1 MQSRTMVAAA
11 VLGLLA
17 LVIAGC
23 APPKYTD
30 HEAFLKRPRPIV
42 GGKPYVIEPPDGIT
56 LLVPQ
61 VPELGDNSERRVRPD
76 GYVTFP
82 LIGEVFAAGKTPTQL
97 ASEIEEK
104 VLKYYEDVSVQVE
117 VSPASKVYYMAGE
130 TSAGPKPYRGNET
143 VLDAISAS
151 GVPRTAWPE
160 HIVVIRPNEEGEL
173 VRRMTINLKDMTER
187 GDLRYNAVI
196 EEGDIIFIPT
206 NPIAAVGIFIQ
217 NLLSPIDPAVDM
229 LTTPARVGAAVP

>member
-1 MQSRTMVAAA
+1 MLATVI
-11 VLGLLA
+11 LGLLA
-17 LVIAGC
+17 LVIVGC

-30 HEAFLKRPRPIV
+30 YDAFLKRPRPIV
-42 GGKPYVIEPPDGIT
+42 GGKPYVIEPPDT
-56 LLVPQ
+56 LRLLVPQ
-61 VPELGDNSERRVRPD
+61 VPELDSDTDRDKRVRPD

-104 VLKYYEDVSVQVE
+104 ILKYYEDVSVQVE
-117 VSPASKVYYMAGE
+117 VNPLSKVYYMAGE
-130 TSAGPKPYRGNET
+130 TAAGPKPYRGNET
-143 VLDAISAS
+143 VLDAILAS

-173 VRRMTINLKDMTER
+173 IRRMSINLKDMTER

-229 LTTPARVGAAVP
+229 LSTPARVGAAVP